1 MSWEITKKT
10 FYSSLNKDQYKALF
24 CIGFFIYFFIDHIR
38 NNMTE
43 LFKGGSYVE
52 TTSG

>member
-24 CIGFFIYFFIDHIR
+24 LYWFFY
-38 NNMTE
+38 
-43 LFKGGSYVE
+43 YV
-52 TTSG
+52 GHR